1 MCDDMDD
8 VLMTDE
14 ERQRSQ
20 EMIDYFSSASRLT
33 DYWKSSC
40 ISF

>member
-8 VLMTDE
+8 VLMMDE

-20 EMIDYFSSASRLT
+20 EMIDYFSSAPQLT
-33 DYWKSSC
+33 DY
-40 ISF
+40 

>member
-1 MCDDMDD
+1 MCDDIDD

-20 EMIDYFSSASRLT
+20 EMIDYVSSAPRLT
-33 DYWKSSC
+33 DY
-40 ISF
+40 